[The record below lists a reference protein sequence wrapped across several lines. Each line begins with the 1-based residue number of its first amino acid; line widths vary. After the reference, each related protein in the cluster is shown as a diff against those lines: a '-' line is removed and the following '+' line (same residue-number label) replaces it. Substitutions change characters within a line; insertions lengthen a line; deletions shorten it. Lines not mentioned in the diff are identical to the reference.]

1 MTTDRRPRRRHRLTG
16 AAIAVALAVAGLG
29 AFVAAPAGA
38 APTPT
43 PTPCNGCY
51 LPPVRTNFQI
61 QLTGKVSR
69 AVVADF
75 FDIDLFDN
83 ATTIV
88 ADLHARGRKV
98 ACYFSAGSFENWR
111 PDAARFPDEVKGR
124 SNGWPGERWLDVRRL
139 DVLGPIIDARLDL
152 CRAKGFDSVDPDNVD
167 AWSNN
172 SGFPI
177 TGADQ
182 LAFNRYIANAA
193 HARGLSVALKND
205 LDQIPDLLPYFDWSV
220 NEQCAQYAECDL
232 LVPFVQAGKP
242 VMEIEYTL
250 GKPKF
255 CPAANAR
262 DFNAYKK
269 RLSLNAA
276 RSVCR

>member
-1 MTTDRRPRRRHRLTG
+1 VTTFGRPTR
-16 AAIAVALAVAGLG
+16 ALARGLAAVMLATSG
-29 AFVAAPAGA
+29 VVTLAAAPAPA
-38 APTPT
+38 ADPEPV
-43 PTPCNGCY
+43 PCVGCY
-51 LPPVRTNFQI
+51 VPPVRTNFQI
-61 QLTGKVSR
+61 QLTGKVNR
-69 AVVADF
+69 KVIADF

-83 ATTIV
+83 APSVV

-111 PDAARFPDEVKGR
+111 PDAALFPESVKGR

-167 AWSNN
+167 AWTNT

-177 TGADQ
+177 TAADQ
-182 LAFNRYIANAA
+182 LTFNRYIANAA
-193 HARGLSVALKND
+193 HSRGLSVGLKND
-205 LDQIPDLLPYFDWSV
+205 LDQIPELLPYFDWAI

-232 LVPFVQAGKP
+232 LVPFVQSGKA
-242 VMEIEYTL
+242 VMQIEY
-250 GKPKF
+250 KWVKKRV

-269 RLSLNAA
+269 SLALGPGRVA
-276 RSVCR
+276 CR

>member
-1 MTTDRRPRRRHRLTG
+1 MGRK
-16 AAIAVALAVAGLG
+16 
-29 AFVAAPAGA
+29 VAAD
-38 APTPT
+38 
-43 PTPCNGCY
+43 
-51 LPPVRTNFQI
+51 L
-61 QLTGKVSR
+61 
-69 AVVADF
+69 

-83 ATTIV
+83 PASVV
-88 ADLHARGRKV
+88 ADLHARGREV

-111 PDAARFPDEVKGR
+111 PDASQFPDVVKGR
-124 SNGWPGERWLDVRRL
+124 GNGWPGERWLDVRRL

-167 AWSNN
+167 AWTNN

-182 LAFNRYIANAA
+182 LTFNGYVANAA

-205 LDQIPDLLPYFDWSV
+205 LDQIPALLPYFDWAV
-220 NEQCAQYAECDL
+220 NEQCAEYAECDL

-242 VMEIEYTL
+242 VMEIEYSL
-250 GKPKF
+250 NKKKF

-269 RLSLNAA
+269 SSRSGRPARPAGERPTPRPAVQRRCAVSLKPSSQRRPFGAPIRVIDATSRCMRHA
-276 RSVCR
+276 RSGSASIAQSAAALIGDT

>member
-1 MTTDRRPRRRHRLTG
+1 M
-16 AAIAVALAVAGLG
+16 
-29 AFVAAPAGA
+29 
-38 APTPT
+38 
-43 PTPCNGCY
+43 
-51 LPPVRTNFQI
+51 
-61 QLTGKVSR
+61 
-69 AVVADF
+69 
-75 FDIDLFDN
+75 
-83 ATTIV
+83 

-111 PDAARFPDEVKGR
+111 PDAAQFPDEVKGR

-205 LDQIPDLLPYFDWSV
+205 LDQIPELLPYFDWAV

-250 GKPKF
+250 GEAQVLPRRQRPRLQRLQEAAVARTP
-255 CPAANAR
+255 PA
-262 DFNAYKK
+262 
-269 RLSLNAA
+269 
-276 RSVCR
+276 SVCR